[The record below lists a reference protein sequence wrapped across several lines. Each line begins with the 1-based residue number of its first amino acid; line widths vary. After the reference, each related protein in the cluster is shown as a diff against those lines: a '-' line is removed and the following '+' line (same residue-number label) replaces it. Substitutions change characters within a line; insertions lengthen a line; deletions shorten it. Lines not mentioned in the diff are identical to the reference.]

1 VLDNK
6 VKILIVDDD
15 AQIRQLLRLTFS
27 RQHNYEVHE
36 ASEGTQALELFNNIQ
51 PNIIFLDV
59 SMPGQVSGLNVCET
73 VKNAS
78 KDCVVVLLSGASD
91 SEDIESGIAAGADR
105 YLTKPF
111 SPIGILETVKNF
123 EAKHAPTVVYQPPEP
138 ISFPKPNAVESQYE
152 DLKGFDRERLQILE
166 LMLGSED
173 QVRLSIKKFMTDFE
187 PVIAKITTLLG
198 EQKYIEACKE
208 LHGLKGSAGNLG
220 ATTLS
225 KNASHIE
232 TLLKNNENVEI
243 PLNTLLHEW
252 HQLKGVVS

>member
-1 VLDNK
+1 MLANK

-27 RQHNYEVHE
+27 RQHDYEVYE
-36 ASEGTQALELFNNIQ
+36 ASEGTQALELFNSKQ

-73 VKNAS
+73 IKSAS
-78 KDCVVVLLSGASD
+78 KDSIVVLLSGATD
-91 SEDIESGIAAGADR
+91 LEDIENGIAAGADR

-111 SPIGILETVKNF
+111 SPIGILEIVKNF
-123 EAKHAPTVVYQPPEP
+123 ETKNAPMVCHQPEL
-138 ISFPKPNAVESQYE
+138 ISFPKPSAVESQYE
-152 DLKGFDRERLQILE
+152 DLKGFDKERLQILE
-166 LMLGSED
+166 LMLGSEA

-187 PVIAKITTLLG
+187 PAIAKITTLIADHN
-198 EQKYIEACKE
+198 YAEACKE
-208 LHGLKGSAGNLG
+208 LHGLKGSASNLG

-225 KNASHIE
+225 NNASHIE
-232 TLLKNNENVEI
+232 TLLKNTVNVEV
-243 PLNTLLHEW
+243 PLNTLLDEW